1 MIDDSIVRGTTSRR
15 IVQLLKEAGATEVHV
30 AIGSPALA
38 YPCFYGID
46 IQTRQELI
54 AANHTVE
61 ETRQIIGADSL
72 TYLSVEGL
80 IDSIGIETD
89 APMVVYV
96 SLILTVTTQHLS
108 MIMKKTIVEVW
119 KKRPVFINRQ

>member
-1 MIDDSIVRGTTSRR
+1 MIDDSIVREQPLVTSFSSWKK
-15 IVQLLKEAGATEVHV
+15 LGATEVRCL
-30 AIGSPALA
+30 GSSTPA

-61 ETRQIIGADSL
+61 ETRQIHWAAATYSL
-72 TYLSVEGL
+72 LKVL

-89 APMVVYV
+89 A
-96 SLILTVTTQHLS
+96 
-108 MIMKKTIVEVW
+108 
-119 KKRPVFINRQ
+119 